1 VTAGAPAVRSWA
13 NVERS
18 ASLFLLF
25 VLLCVLGMRL
35 GFAWAWPMP
44 TIDFWLS
51 MAALVLVVGGLLAA
65 RNHRALRLA
74 IITIAGATQ
83 LIPMVLREP
92 VLLLPL
98 LGALIPVAVLVACLV
113 ALSRK
118 GRDRPTRS

>member
-1 VTAGAPAVRSWA
+1 MTDGVPAVRSWA

-35 GFAWAWPMP
+35 GFAWAWSMP
-44 TIDFWLS
+44 TLDFCLS
-51 MAALVLVVGGLLAA
+51 LAALVLVIGGLLAA
-65 RNHRALRLA
+65 RNHRAWRRA
-74 IITIAGATQ
+74 IIAAAGATQ
-83 LIPMVLREP
+83 LLPMVLREP

-98 LGALIPVAVLVACLV
+98 LGALVPVAVLMACLV

>member
-1 VTAGAPAVRSWA
+1 MTVTVPARSWA

-51 MAALVLVVGGLLAA
+51 LAALALVIGALLGGRDRRAA
-65 RNHRALRLA
+65 RLTVIAV
-74 IITIAGATQ
+74 AGATQ
-83 LIPMVLREP
+83 LLPMVLREP

-98 LGALIPVAVLVACLV
+98 LGALIPVVVLVACLV